1 MPQAGPKLLT
11 QVAAVHF
18 VSHVHIMLI
27 PALLPVLPGLLGVGF
42 VELGVALAVFN
53 IVSALVQAPLGYAV
67 DHYGARNVLKA
78 GLLLGSLSFLLLA
91 ASPGYAVLLVAMA
104 MAGLANGVY
113 HPADYA
119 LLANGIE
126 PARLGRSFSIHTF
139 AGFLGSAVTPAVFLG
154 IAAVF
159 GTRAALTAGAV
170 FGVAALLL
178 ISIPGSGVYRVA
190 GPGNQTGAGPVAATG
205 RVRLFTPMIGV
216 LTVLFILLNLS
227 TSAIEKFSVAALVQG
242 QGLTLAWANTAL
254 TAFLLCSAAGVLCG
268 GALADRTRRHGLVAA
283 LAFALAAAL
292 TALVALG
299 LLQGWALVVV
309 LGAIGLL
316 TGIIAP
322 SRDMLVKAAAPK
334 GAEGKTFGLVSTG
347 FNIGGAIG
355 PVAFGWML
363 DQRLPNGIFVAS
375 VVFMLLTVLLTLA
388 QEAYLARARNAERLA
403 RAM

>member
-1 MPQAGPKLLT
+1 MPKAGPKLLP
-11 QVAAVHF
+11 QIAAVHF

-67 DHYGARNVLKA
+67 DHYGARKVLKA
-78 GLLLGSLSFLLLA
+78 GLLLGSLSFLLVA
-91 ASPGYAVLLVAMA
+91 VSPGYTLLLVAMA

-126 PARLGRSFSIHTF
+126 QGRLGRSFSIHTF

-154 IAAVF
+154 IASVF
-159 GTRAALTAGAV
+159 GTQAALAAGAAV
-170 FGVAALLL
+170 GVAALLL
-178 ISIPGSGVYRVA
+178 ISVPGSGVYQVA
-190 GPGNQTGAGPVAATG
+190 RPGSTSGAGPTATG
-205 RVRLFTPMIGV
+205 RARLFTPMLGV

-254 TAFLLCSAAGVLCG
+254 TAFLLSSAVGVLCG

-299 LLQGWALVVV
+299 LLRGWGLVVV

-316 TGIIAP
+316 TGVIAP
-322 SRDMLVKAAAPK
+322 SRDMLVKAAAPR
-334 GAEGKTFGLVSTG
+334 GAEGKAFGLVSTG
-347 FNIGGAIG
+347 FNIGGALG

-363 DQRLPNGIFVAS
+363 DQRLPNGVFVAS
-375 VVFMLLTVLLTLA
+375 IVFMLLTVLLTLA
-388 QEAYLARARNAERLA
+388 QEAYLARRRQQPA
-403 RAM
+403 

>member
-1 MPQAGPKLLT
+1 MPPAGPKLLT
-11 QVAAVHF
+11 QIAAVHF
-18 VSHVHIMLI
+18 VSHVHIMLV

-67 DHYGARNVLKA
+67 DHYGARKVLKA
-78 GLLLGSLSFLLLA
+78 GLLLGSLSFLLVAL
-91 ASPGYAVLLVAMA
+91 SPSYALLLVAMA

-119 LLANGIE
+119 LLANGIDQS
-126 PARLGRSFSIHTF
+126 RLGRSFSIHTF
-139 AGFLGSAVTPAVFLG
+139 AGFLGSAMTPAVFLG

-159 GTRAALTAGAV
+159 GTQAALAAGAAV
-170 FGVAALLL
+170 GLAALLL
-178 ISIPGSGVYRVA
+178 ISVPGSGVYQVA
-190 GPGNQTGAGPVAATG
+190 RPGNADGAAPAAATA
-205 RVRLFTPMIGV
+205 RVRLFTPMLGV

-254 TAFLLCSAAGVLCG
+254 TAFLLGSAAGVLCG

-292 TALVALG
+292 TTLVALG
-299 LLQGWALVVV
+299 LLRGWPLVGV

-316 TGIIAP
+316 TGVIAP
-322 SRDMLVKAAAPK
+322 SRDMLVKAAAPR
-334 GAEGKTFGLVSTG
+334 GGEGKAFGLVSTG
-347 FNIGGAIG
+347 FNIGGALG

-363 DQRLPNGIFVAS
+363 DQRLPNGVFVAS

-388 QEAYLARARNAERLA
+388 QEAYRARRQ
-403 RAM
+403 R

>member
-1 MPQAGPKLLT
+1 MPKAGPKLLT
-11 QVAAVHF
+11 QIAAVHF

-67 DHYGARNVLKA
+67 DHYGARKVLKA
-78 GLLLGSLSFLLLA
+78 GLLLGSLSFLLVA
-91 ASPGYAVLLVAMA
+91 VSPGYTLLLVAMA

-126 PARLGRSFSIHTF
+126 QGRLGRSFSIHTF
-139 AGFLGSAVTPAVFLG
+139 AGFLGSAVTPAMFLG
-154 IAAVF
+154 IAAVS
-159 GTRAALTAGAV
+159 GAQAALAAGA
-170 FGVAALLL
+170 AAGLAAWLL
-178 ISIPGSGVYRVA
+178 ISVPGSGVYQVA
-190 GPGNQTGAGPVAATG
+190 RPGITGSASPPAA
-205 RVRLFTPMIGV
+205 RVRLFTPMLGV
-216 LTVLFILLNLS
+216 LTVLFMLLNLS

-254 TAFLLCSAAGVLCG
+254 TAFLLSSAVGVLCG

-299 LLQGWALVVV
+299 LLRGWGLVVV

-316 TGIIAP
+316 TGVIAP
-322 SRDMLVKAAAPK
+322 SRDMLVKAAAPR
-334 GAEGKTFGLVSTG
+334 GGEGKAFGLVSTG
-347 FNIGGAIG
+347 FSIGGALG

-363 DQRLPNGIFVAS
+363 DQQLPNGVFVAS
-375 VVFMLLTVLLTLA
+375 IVFMLLTVLLTLA
-388 QEAYLARARNAERLA
+388 QEAYSARKRRHPA
-403 RAM
+403 

>member
-1 MPQAGPKLLT
+1 MPHAGPKLLT
-11 QVAAVHF
+11 QIAAVHF

-67 DHYGARNVLKA
+67 DHYGARKMLKA
-78 GLLLGSLSFLLLA
+78 GLLLGSLSFVLLA

-154 IAAVF
+154 IAAAL
-159 GTRAALTAGAV
+159 GTRAALAAGAV

-190 GPGNQTGAGPVAATG
+190 RPGVFPG
-205 RVRLFTPMIGV
+205 
-216 LTVLFILLNLS
+216 S
-227 TSAIEKFSVAALVQG
+227 
-242 QGLTLAWANTAL
+242 W
-254 TAFLLCSAAGVLCG
+254 AAGKCEI
-268 GALADRTRRHGLVAA
+268 R
-283 LAFALAAAL
+283 
-292 TALVALG
+292 
-299 LLQGWALVVV
+299 Q
-309 LGAIGLL
+309 AI
-316 TGIIAP
+316 
-322 SRDMLVKAAAPK
+322 
-334 GAEGKTFGLVSTG
+334 
-347 FNIGGAIG
+347 
-355 PVAFGWML
+355 
-363 DQRLPNGIFVAS
+363 
-375 VVFMLLTVLLTLA
+375 
-388 QEAYLARARNAERLA
+388 
-403 RAM
+403 

>member
-1 MPQAGPKLLT
+1 MPQAAPKLLT
-11 QVAAVHF
+11 QIAAVHF

-53 IVSALVQAPLGYAV
+53 IVSALVQAPLGFAV
-67 DHYGARNVLKA
+67 DHYGARKVLKA

-91 ASPGYAVLLVAMA
+91 ISPGYAVLLVAMA

-119 LLANGIE
+119 LLAHGIE
-126 PARLGRSFSIHTF
+126 PGRLGRSFSIHTF

-159 GTRAALTAGAV
+159 GTQAALAAGAV
-170 FGVAALLL
+170 VGVAALLL
-178 ISIPGSGVYRVA
+178 ISVPRSGIYQVCGHGNKSDA
-190 GPGNQTGAGPVAATG
+190 GLGAAPG
-205 RVRLFTPMIGV
+205 RVRLLTPMIGV

-254 TAFLLCSAAGVLCG
+254 TAFLLSSAVGVLCG
-268 GALADRTRRHGLVAA
+268 GALADRTRRHGRVAA

-299 LLQGWALVVV
+299 LVRDWALVVV

-316 TGIIAP
+316 TGVIAP
-322 SRDMLVKAAAPK
+322 SRDMLVKAAAPR

-355 PVAFGWML
+355 PIAFGWML
-363 DQRLPNGIFVAS
+363 DQRLPAGIFIAW
-375 VVFMLLTVLLTLA
+375 VVFMLLTVVLTLA
-388 QEAYLARARNAERLA
+388 QEAYLAKRRKVEQPVRAL
-403 RAM
+403 

>member
-11 QVAAVHF
+11 QIAAVHF

-53 IVSALVQAPLGYAV
+53 IVSALVQAPLGFAV
-67 DHYGARNVLKA
+67 DHYGARKVLKA
-78 GLLLGSLSFLLLA
+78 GLLLGSLSFLMLA
-91 ASPGYAVLLVAMA
+91 VSPGYAVLLVAMA
-104 MAGLANGVY
+104 LAGLANGVY

-119 LLANGIE
+119 LLVNGIE
-126 PARLGRSFSIHTF
+126 AGRLGRSFSIHTF

-159 GTRAALTAGAV
+159 GTQAALAAGAV
-170 FGVAALLL
+170 VGIAALLL
-178 ISIPGSGVYRVA
+178 ISVPRSGIYQVCGHGNKSDA
-190 GPGNQTGAGPVAATG
+190 GLAAAPG
-205 RVRLFTPMIGV
+205 RVRLLTPMIGV

-254 TAFLLCSAAGVLCG
+254 TAFLLSSAVGVLCG

-283 LAFALAAAL
+283 MAFALAAAL
-292 TALVALG
+292 TTLVALG
-299 LLQGWALVVV
+299 LVRDWALVAV

-316 TGIIAP
+316 TGVIAP
-322 SRDMLVKAAAPK
+322 SRDMLVKAAAPR

-347 FNIGGAIG
+347 FNIGGALG
-355 PVAFGWML
+355 PIAFGWML
-363 DQRLPNGIFVAS
+363 DQRLPEGIFIAS

-388 QEAYLARARNAERLA
+388 QEAYLASKRRQLA
-403 RAM
+403 

>member
-1 MPQAGPKLLT
+1 
-11 QVAAVHF
+11 VHF

-67 DHYGARNVLKA
+67 DHYGARKVLKA

-91 ASPGYAVLLVAMA
+91 VSPGYAVLLVTMA

-126 PARLGRSFSIHTF
+126 QGRLGRSFSIHTF

-154 IAAVF
+154 IAAAF
-159 GTRAALTAGAV
+159 GTQAALAAGAV
-170 FGVAALLL
+170 VGVAALLL
-178 ISIPGSGVYRVA
+178 ISVPGSGVYQV
-190 GPGNQTGAGPVAATG
+190 PGHGRTSGAGAATAPG
-205 RVRLFTPMIGV
+205 RVRLLTPMIGV

-254 TAFLLCSAAGVLCG
+254 TAFLLCSAVGVLCG

-283 LAFALAAAL
+283 MAFALAAAL
-292 TALVALG
+292 TTLVALG
-299 LLQGWALVVV
+299 LVQGWALVVV

-316 TGIIAP
+316 TGVIAP
-322 SRDMLVKAAAPK
+322 SRDMLVKAAAPR

-355 PVAFGWML
+355 PIAFGWML
-363 DQRLPNGIFVAS
+363 DQRLPEGIFIAS

-388 QEAYLARARNAERLA
+388 QEAYLASKRRQLA
-403 RAM
+403 

>member
-11 QVAAVHF
+11 QIAAVHF
-18 VSHVHIMLI
+18 VSHVHIMLV

-67 DHYGARNVLKA
+67 DHYGARKVLKA
-78 GLLLGSLSFLLLA
+78 GLLLGSLSFLLVA
-91 ASPGYAVLLVAMA
+91 FSPGYTLLLLAMA

-126 PARLGRSFSIHTF
+126 QSRLGRAFSIHTF
-139 AGFLGSAVTPAVFLG
+139 AGFLGSALTPAVFLG
-154 IAAVF
+154 IAAVS
-159 GTRAALTAGAV
+159 GTQAALAVGAAAGL
-170 FGVAALLL
+170 AALLL
-178 ISIPGSGVYRVA
+178 LSVPGSGVYQLARPDNARDA
-190 GPGNQTGAGPVAATG
+190 GPATAA
-205 RVRLFTPMIGV
+205 RVRLFTPMLGV

-254 TAFLLCSAAGVLCG
+254 TAFLLSSAVGVLCG

-299 LLQGWALVVV
+299 LLRGWPLVVV

-316 TGIIAP
+316 TGVIAP
-322 SRDMLVKAAAPK
+322 SRDMLVKAAAAR
-334 GAEGKTFGLVSTG
+334 GDEGKAFGLVSTG
-347 FNIGGAIG
+347 FNIGGALG

-363 DQRLPNGIFVAS
+363 DQRLANGVFVAS

-388 QEAYLARARNAERLA
+388 QEAYLARRQRQ
-403 RAM
+403 RA

>member
-11 QVAAVHF
+11 QIAAVHF

-53 IVSALVQAPLGYAV
+53 IVSALVQAPLGFAV
-67 DHYGARNVLKA
+67 DHYGARKVLKA
-78 GLLLGSLSFLLLA
+78 GLLLGSLSFLMLA
-91 ASPGYAVLLVAMA
+91 VSPGYAVLLVAMA
-104 MAGLANGVY
+104 LAGLANGVY

-119 LLANGIE
+119 LLVNGIE
-126 PARLGRSFSIHTF
+126 AGRLGRSFSIHTF

-154 IAAVF
+154 IAAVL
-159 GTRAALTAGAV
+159 GTQAALAAGAV
-170 FGVAALLL
+170 VGIAALLL
-178 ISIPGSGVYRVA
+178 ISVPRSGIYQVCGHGNKSDA
-190 GPGNQTGAGPVAATG
+190 GLAAAPG
-205 RVRLFTPMIGV
+205 RVRLLTPMIGV

-254 TAFLLCSAAGVLCG
+254 TAFLLSSAVGVLCG

-283 LAFALAAAL
+283 MAFALAAAL
-292 TALVALG
+292 TTLVALG
-299 LLQGWALVVV
+299 LVRDWALVAV

-316 TGIIAP
+316 TGVIAP
-322 SRDMLVKAAAPK
+322 SRDMLVKAAAPR

-347 FNIGGAIG
+347 FNIGGALG
-355 PVAFGWML
+355 PIAFGWML
-363 DQRLPNGIFVAS
+363 DQRLPEGIFIAS

-388 QEAYLARARNAERLA
+388 QEAYLASKRRQLA
-403 RAM
+403 

>member
-1 MPQAGPKLLT
+1 MPQAGPRLLT
-11 QVAAVHF
+11 QIAAVHF

-42 VELGVALAVFN
+42 VELGAALAVFN

-67 DHYGARNVLKA
+67 DHYGARKVLKA
-78 GLLLGSLSFLLLA
+78 GLLLGSLSFLLVA
-91 ASPGYAVLLVAMA
+91 FSPGYGVLLVAMA

-126 PARLGRSFSIHTF
+126 QGRLGRSFSIHTF

-154 IAAVF
+154 IAAVC
-159 GTRAALTAGAV
+159 GTQAALAAGAAV
-170 FGVAALLL
+170 GAAALLL
-178 ISIPGSGVYRVA
+178 ISVPGSGVYQVA
-190 GPGNQTGAGPVAATG
+190 RPGRAGGAGPAAG

-242 QGLTLAWANTAL
+242 QGLSLAWANTAL
-254 TAFLLCSAAGVLCG
+254 TAFLLSSALGVLCG

-292 TALVALG
+292 TGLVALG
-299 LLQGWALVVV
+299 LVRDWALVVV

-316 TGIIAP
+316 TGVIAP
-322 SRDMLVKAAAPK
+322 SRDMLVKAAAPS
-334 GAEGKTFGLVSTG
+334 GAEGKAFGLVSTG
-347 FNIGGAIG
+347 FNIGGALG

-363 DQRLPNGIFVAS
+363 DQQLPNGVFVAS
-375 VVFMLLTVLLTLA
+375 IVFMLLTVLLTLA
-388 QEAYLARARNAERLA
+388 QEAYSVRKCRQHA
-403 RAM
+403 

>member
-1 MPQAGPKLLT
+1 MPHAGPKLLT
-11 QVAAVHF
+11 QIAAVHF

-67 DHYGARNVLKA
+67 DHYGARKVLKA

-91 ASPGYAVLLVAMA
+91 VSPGYAVLLVTMA

-126 PARLGRSFSIHTF
+126 QGRLGRSFSIHTF

-154 IAAVF
+154 IAAAF
-159 GTRAALTAGAV
+159 GTQAALAAGAV
-170 FGVAALLL
+170 MGVAALLL
-178 ISIPGSGVYRVA
+178 ISVPGSGVYQV
-190 GPGNQTGAGPVAATG
+190 PGHGRTSGAGAAAAPG
-205 RVRLFTPMIGV
+205 RVRLLTPMIGV
-216 LTVLFILLNLS
+216 LTVLFVLLNLS
-227 TSAIEKFSVAALVQG
+227 TSAIEKFSVAALVQD

-254 TAFLLCSAAGVLCG
+254 TAFLLCSAVGVLCG

-283 LAFALAAAL
+283 MAFALAAAL
-292 TALVALG
+292 TTLVALG
-299 LLQGWALVVV
+299 LVQGWALVVV

-316 TGIIAP
+316 TGVIAP
-322 SRDMLVKAAAPK
+322 SRDMLVKAAAPR

-355 PVAFGWML
+355 PIAFGWML
-363 DQRLPNGIFVAS
+363 DQRLPEGIFIAS

-388 QEAYLARARNAERLA
+388 QEAYLASKRRQLA
-403 RAM
+403 

>member
-1 MPQAGPKLLT
+1 MPKAGPKLLT
-11 QVAAVHF
+11 QIAAVHF

-67 DHYGARNVLKA
+67 DHYGARKVLKA
-78 GLLLGSLSFLLLA
+78 GLLLGSLSFLLVA
-91 ASPGYAVLLVAMA
+91 VSPGYTLLLVAMA

-126 PARLGRSFSIHTF
+126 QGRLGRSFSIHTF
-139 AGFLGSAVTPAVFLG
+139 AGFLGSAVTPAMFLG
-154 IAAVF
+154 IAAVS
-159 GTRAALTAGAV
+159 GAQAALAAGA
-170 FGVAALLL
+170 AAGLAAWLL
-178 ISIPGSGVYRVA
+178 ISVPGSGVYQVA
-190 GPGNQTGAGPVAATG
+190 RPGITGSASPPAA
-205 RVRLFTPMIGV
+205 RVRLFTPMLGV
-216 LTVLFILLNLS
+216 LTVLFMLLNLS

-242 QGLTLAWANTAL
+242 QGLNLAWANTAL
-254 TAFLLCSAAGVLCG
+254 TAFLLSSAVGVLCG

-299 LLQGWALVVV
+299 LLRGWGLVVV

-316 TGIIAP
+316 TGVIAP
-322 SRDMLVKAAAPK
+322 SRDMLVKAAAPR
-334 GAEGKTFGLVSTG
+334 GAEGKAFGLVSTG
-347 FNIGGAIG
+347 FSIGGALG

-363 DQRLPNGIFVAS
+363 DQQLPNGVFVAS
-375 VVFMLLTVLLTLA
+375 IVFMLLTVLLTLA
-388 QEAYLARARNAERLA
+388 QEAYSARKRRHPA
-403 RAM
+403 

>member
-1 MPQAGPKLLT
+1 MPKAGPKLLT
-11 QVAAVHF
+11 QIAAVHF

-27 PALLPVLPGLLGVGF
+27 PALLPVLPDLLGVGF
-42 VELGVALAVFN
+42 VELGAALAVFN

-67 DHYGARNVLKA
+67 DHYGARKVLKA
-78 GLLLGSLSFLLLA
+78 GLLLGSISFLLVA
-91 ASPGYAVLLVAMA
+91 VSPSYILLLVAMA

-126 PARLGRSFSIHTF
+126 QGRLGRSFSIHTF
-139 AGFLGSAVTPAVFLG
+139 AGFLGSAVTPAISLG

-159 GTRAALTAGAV
+159 GTQAALAAGAAV
-170 FGVAALLL
+170 GLAALLL
-178 ISIPGSGVYRVA
+178 ISVPGSGVYQVA
-190 GPGNQTGAGPVAATG
+190 KPGVTGSASPTKA
-205 RVRLFTPMIGV
+205 RLRLFTPMLGV
-216 LTVLFILLNLS
+216 LTVLFMLLNLS

-254 TAFLLCSAAGVLCG
+254 TAFLLSSAAGVLCG

-292 TALVALG
+292 TTLVALG
-299 LLQGWALVVV
+299 LLRGWGLVVV

-322 SRDMLVKAAAPK
+322 SRDMLVKAAAPS
-334 GAEGKTFGLVSTG
+334 GAEGKAFGLVSTG
-347 FNIGGAIG
+347 FSIGGALG

-363 DQRLPNGIFVAS
+363 DQQLPNGVFVAAI
-375 VVFMLLTVLLTLA
+375 VFMLLTVLLTLG
-388 QEAYLARARNAERLA
+388 QEAYSARKHRHLA
-403 RAM
+403 

>member
-11 QVAAVHF
+11 QIAAVHF

-67 DHYGARNVLKA
+67 DRYGARKVLKA

-91 ASPGYAVLLVAMA
+91 VSPSHAVLLVAMA

-126 PARLGRSFSIHTF
+126 PARLGRSFSVHTF
-139 AGFLGSAVTPAVFLG
+139 AGFLGSAVTPALFLG
-154 IAAVF
+154 IASVF
-159 GTRAALTAGAV
+159 GTPAALVVGAV

-178 ISIPGSGVYRVA
+178 ISIPGSGVYQAA
-190 GPGNQTGAGPVAATG
+190 GPCDKGGAGSAPATG
-205 RVRLFTPMIGV
+205 RLRVFTPMIGV

-242 QGLTLAWANTAL
+242 QGLNLAWANTAL

-292 TALVALG
+292 TTLVALG
-299 LLQGWALVVV
+299 LLQGWTLVVV

-322 SRDMLVKAAAPK
+322 SRDMLVKAAAPP
-334 GAEGKTFGLVSTG
+334 GAEGKAFGLVSTG

-363 DQRLPNGIFVAS
+363 DQHLPNGVFMAS
-375 VVFMLLTVLLTLA
+375 VVFMLLTVLLTLT
-388 QEAYLARARNAERLA
+388 QEAYSTRRRTTEQLARLL
-403 RAM
+403 

>member
-1 MPQAGPKLLT
+1 MPKAGPKLLP
-11 QVAAVHF
+11 QIAAVHF

-67 DHYGARNVLKA
+67 DHYGARKVLKA
-78 GLLLGSLSFLLLA
+78 GLLLGSLSFLLVA
-91 ASPGYAVLLVAMA
+91 VSPGYTLLLVAMA

-119 LLANGIE
+119 LLTNGIE
-126 PARLGRSFSIHTF
+126 QGRLGRSFSIHTF
-139 AGFLGSAVTPAVFLG
+139 AGFLGSAVTPAMFLG
-154 IAAVF
+154 IASMF
-159 GTRAALTAGAV
+159 GTQAALAAGAAV
-170 FGVAALLL
+170 GLAALLL
-178 ISIPGSGVYRVA
+178 ISVPGSGVYQVTR
-190 GPGNQTGAGPVAATG
+190 PGNTGGAGPTAA
-205 RVRLFTPMIGV
+205 RAQLFTPMLGV

-254 TAFLLCSAAGVLCG
+254 TAFLLSSAVGVLCG

-299 LLQGWALVVV
+299 LLRGWGLVVV

-322 SRDMLVKAAAPK
+322 SRDMLVKAAAPR
-334 GAEGKTFGLVSTG
+334 GAEGKAFGLVSTG
-347 FNIGGAIG
+347 FNIGGALG

-363 DQRLPNGIFVAS
+363 DQQLPNGVFVAS
-375 VVFMLLTVLLTLA
+375 IVFMLLTVLLTLA
-388 QEAYLARARNAERLA
+388 QEAYSARKRRYPA
-403 RAM
+403 

>member
-11 QVAAVHF
+11 QIAAVHF

-53 IVSALVQAPLGYAV
+53 IVSALVQAPLGFAV
-67 DHYGARNVLKA
+67 DHYGARKVLKA
-78 GLLLGSLSFLLLA
+78 GLLLGSLSFLMLA
-91 ASPGYAVLLVAMA
+91 VSPGYAVLLVAMA
-104 MAGLANGVY
+104 LAGLANGVY

-119 LLANGIE
+119 LLVNGIE
-126 PARLGRSFSIHTF
+126 AGRLGRSFSIHTF

-159 GTRAALTAGAV
+159 GTQAALAAGAV
-170 FGVAALLL
+170 VGIAALLL
-178 ISIPGSGVYRVA
+178 ISVPRSGIYQVCGHGNKSDA
-190 GPGNQTGAGPVAATG
+190 GLGAAPG
-205 RVRLFTPMIGV
+205 RVRLLTPMIGV

-254 TAFLLCSAAGVLCG
+254 TAFLLSSAVGVLCG

-283 LAFALAAAL
+283 MAFALAAAL
-292 TALVALG
+292 TTLVALG
-299 LLQGWALVVV
+299 LVRDWALVAV

-316 TGIIAP
+316 TGVIAP
-322 SRDMLVKAAAPK
+322 SRDMLVKAAAPR

-347 FNIGGAIG
+347 FNIGGALG
-355 PVAFGWML
+355 PIAFGWML
-363 DQRLPNGIFVAS
+363 DQRLPEGIFIAS

-388 QEAYLARARNAERLA
+388 QEAYLASKRRQLA
-403 RAM
+403 

>member
-1 MPQAGPKLLT
+1 M
-11 QVAAVHF
+11 
-18 VSHVHIMLI
+18 
-27 PALLPVLPGLLGVGF
+27 
-42 VELGVALAVFN
+42 
-53 IVSALVQAPLGYAV
+53 
-67 DHYGARNVLKA
+67 LKA

-91 ASPGYAVLLVAMA
+91 ASPSHAVLLVAMA

-126 PARLGRSFSIHTF
+126 PARLGRSFSVHTF
-139 AGFLGSAVTPAVFLG
+139 AGFLGSAVTPALFLG
-154 IAAVF
+154 IATVF
-159 GTRAALTAGAV
+159 GTPAALAVGAV

-178 ISIPGSGVYRVA
+178 ISIPGSGVYQAAR
-190 GPGNQTGAGPVAATG
+190 PCNKEGAGLAPTTG
-205 RVRLFTPMIGV
+205 RLRVFTPMIGV

-227 TSAIEKFSVAALVQG
+227 TSAIEKFSVAALIQG

-316 TGIIAP
+316 TGVIAP
-322 SRDMLVKAAAPK
+322 SRDMLVKAAAPP

-347 FNIGGAIG
+347 FNIGGALG

-363 DQRLPNGIFVAS
+363 DQHLPNGVFIAS
-375 VVFMLLTVLLTLA
+375 VMFMLLTVLLTLA

-403 RAM
+403 RTL

>member
-11 QVAAVHF
+11 QIAAVHF

-53 IVSALVQAPLGYAV
+53 IVSALVQAPLGFAV
-67 DHYGARNVLKA
+67 DHYGARKVLKA
-78 GLLLGSLSFLLLA
+78 GLLLGSLSFLMLA
-91 ASPGYAVLLVAMA
+91 VSPGYAVLLVAMA
-104 MAGLANGVY
+104 LAGLANGVY

-119 LLANGIE
+119 LLVNGIE
-126 PARLGRSFSIHTF
+126 AGRLGRSFSIHTF

-154 IAAVF
+154 IAAVL
-159 GTRAALTAGAV
+159 GTQAALAAGAV
-170 FGVAALLL
+170 VGIAALLL
-178 ISIPGSGVYRVA
+178 ISVPRSGIYQVCGHGNKSDA
-190 GPGNQTGAGPVAATG
+190 GLGAAPG
-205 RVRLFTPMIGV
+205 RVRLLTPMIGV

-254 TAFLLCSAAGVLCG
+254 TAFLLSSAVGVLCG

-283 LAFALAAAL
+283 MAFALAAAL
-292 TALVALG
+292 TTLVALG
-299 LLQGWALVVV
+299 LVRDWALIAV

-316 TGIIAP
+316 TGVIAP
-322 SRDMLVKAAAPK
+322 SRDMLVKAAAPR

-347 FNIGGAIG
+347 FNIGGALG
-355 PVAFGWML
+355 PIAFGWML
-363 DQRLPNGIFVAS
+363 DQRLPEGIFIAS

-388 QEAYLARARNAERLA
+388 QEAYLASKRRQLA
-403 RAM
+403 

>member
-1 MPQAGPKLLT
+1 MPHAGPKLLT
-11 QVAAVHF
+11 QIAAVHF

-67 DHYGARNVLKA
+67 DHYGARRVLKA
-78 GLLLGSLSFLLLA
+78 GLQLGSLSFLLLA
-91 ASPGYAVLLVAMA
+91 VSPGYAVLLVTMA

-126 PARLGRSFSIHTF
+126 QGRLGRSFSIHTF

-154 IAAVF
+154 IAAAF
-159 GTRAALTAGAV
+159 GTQAALAAGAV
-170 FGVAALLL
+170 VGVAALML
-178 ISIPGSGVYRVA
+178 ISVPGSGVYQVSGHGRTSD
-190 GPGNQTGAGPVAATG
+190 TGAAAAPG
-205 RVRLFTPMIGV
+205 RMRLLTPMIGV

-254 TAFLLCSAAGVLCG
+254 TAFLLCSAVGVLCG

-283 LAFALAAAL
+283 MAFALAAAL
-292 TALVALG
+292 TTLVALG
-299 LLQGWALVVV
+299 LVQGWALVVV

-316 TGIIAP
+316 TGVIAP
-322 SRDMLVKAAAPK
+322 SRDMLVKAAAPR

-355 PVAFGWML
+355 PIAFGWML
-363 DQRLPNGIFVAS
+363 DQRLPEGIFIAS

-388 QEAYLARARNAERLA
+388 QEAYLASKRRQLA
-403 RAM
+403 

>member
-1 MPQAGPKLLT
+1 
-11 QVAAVHF
+11 
-18 VSHVHIMLI
+18 
-27 PALLPVLPGLLGVGF
+27 
-42 VELGVALAVFN
+42 
-53 IVSALVQAPLGYAV
+53 VQAPLGYAV
-67 DHYGARNVLKA
+67 DHYGARKVLKA

-91 ASPGYAVLLVAMA
+91 VSPGYAVLLVTMA
-104 MAGLANGVY
+104 TAGLANGVY

-126 PARLGRSFSIHTF
+126 QGRLGRSFSIHTF

-154 IAAVF
+154 IAAAF
-159 GTRAALTAGAV
+159 GTQAALAAGAV
-170 FGVAALLL
+170 VGVAALLL
-178 ISIPGSGVYRVA
+178 ISVPGSGVYQVSGHGR
-190 GPGNQTGAGPVAATG
+190 TSGAGAAAAPG
-205 RVRLFTPMIGV
+205 RVRLLTPMIGV

-254 TAFLLCSAAGVLCG
+254 TAFLLCSAVGVLCG

-283 LAFALAAAL
+283 MAFALAAAL
-292 TALVALG
+292 TTLVALG
-299 LLQGWALVVV
+299 LVQGWALVVV

-316 TGIIAP
+316 TGVIAP
-322 SRDMLVKAAAPK
+322 SRDMLVKAAAPR

-363 DQRLPNGIFVAS
+363 DQRLPEGIFIAS

-388 QEAYLARARNAERLA
+388 QEAYFASKRRQLA
-403 RAM
+403 

>member
-1 MPQAGPKLLT
+1 MPHAGPKLLT
-11 QVAAVHF
+11 QIAAVHF

-67 DHYGARNVLKA
+67 DHYGARRVLKA

-91 ASPGYAVLLVAMA
+91 VSPGYAVLLVTMA

-126 PARLGRSFSIHTF
+126 QGRLGRSFSIHTF

-154 IAAVF
+154 IAAAF
-159 GTRAALTAGAV
+159 GTQAALAAGAV
-170 FGVAALLL
+170 VGVAALML
-178 ISIPGSGVYRVA
+178 ISVPGSGVYQV
-190 GPGNQTGAGPVAATG
+190 PGHGRTSGAGAATAPG
-205 RVRLFTPMIGV
+205 RVRLLTPMIGV

-254 TAFLLCSAAGVLCG
+254 TAFLLCSAVGVLCG

-283 LAFALAAAL
+283 MAFALAAAL
-292 TALVALG
+292 TTLVALG
-299 LLQGWALVVV
+299 LVRDWALVVV

-316 TGIIAP
+316 TGVIAP
-322 SRDMLVKAAAPK
+322 SRDMLVKAAAPR

-355 PVAFGWML
+355 PIAFGWML
-363 DQRLPNGIFVAS
+363 DQRLPEGIFIAS

-388 QEAYLARARNAERLA
+388 QEAYLASKRRQLA
-403 RAM
+403 

>member
-1 MPQAGPKLLT
+1 MPHAGPKLLT
-11 QVAAVHF
+11 QIAAVHF

-67 DHYGARNVLKA
+67 DHYGARRVLKA

-91 ASPGYAVLLVAMA
+91 VSPGYAVLLVTMA

-126 PARLGRSFSIHTF
+126 QGRLGRSFSIHTF

-154 IAAVF
+154 IAAAF
-159 GTRAALTAGAV
+159 GTQAALAAGAV
-170 FGVAALLL
+170 VGVAALLL
-178 ISIPGSGVYRVA
+178 ISVPGSGVYQV
-190 GPGNQTGAGPVAATG
+190 PGHGRTSGAGAATAPG
-205 RVRLFTPMIGV
+205 RVRLLTPMIGV

-254 TAFLLCSAAGVLCG
+254 TAFLLCSAVGVLCG

-283 LAFALAAAL
+283 MAFALAAAL
-292 TALVALG
+292 TTLVALG
-299 LLQGWALVVV
+299 LVQGWALVVV

-316 TGIIAP
+316 TGVIAP
-322 SRDMLVKAAAPK
+322 SRDMLVKAAAPR

-355 PVAFGWML
+355 PIAFGWML
-363 DQRLPNGIFVAS
+363 DQRLPEGIFIAS

-388 QEAYLARARNAERLA
+388 QEAYLASKRRQLA
-403 RAM
+403 

>member
-1 MPQAGPKLLT
+1 
-11 QVAAVHF
+11 VHF

-67 DHYGARNVLKA
+67 DHYGARKVLKA

-91 ASPGYAVLLVAMA
+91 VSPGYAVLLVTMA

-126 PARLGRSFSIHTF
+126 QSRLGRSFSIHTF

-154 IAAVF
+154 IAAAF
-159 GTRAALTAGAV
+159 GTQAALAAGAV
-170 FGVAALLL
+170 MGVAALLL
-178 ISIPGSGVYRVA
+178 ISVPGSGVYQV
-190 GPGNQTGAGPVAATG
+190 PGHGRTSGAGAAAAPG
-205 RVRLFTPMIGV
+205 RVRLLTPMIGV
-216 LTVLFILLNLS
+216 LTVLFVLLNLS

-254 TAFLLCSAAGVLCG
+254 TAFLLCSAVGVLCG

-283 LAFALAAAL
+283 MAFALAAAL
-292 TALVALG
+292 TTLVALG
-299 LLQGWALVVV
+299 LVQGWALVVV

-316 TGIIAP
+316 TGVIAP
-322 SRDMLVKAAAPK
+322 SRDMLVKAAAPR

-363 DQRLPNGIFVAS
+363 DQHLPEGIFIAS

-388 QEAYLARARNAERLA
+388 QEAYLSRKPRQLA
-403 RAM
+403 

>member
-11 QVAAVHF
+11 QIAAVHF

-53 IVSALVQAPLGYAV
+53 IVSALVQAPLGFAV
-67 DHYGARNVLKA
+67 DHYGARKVLKA
-78 GLLLGSLSFLLLA
+78 GLLLGSLSFLMLA
-91 ASPGYAVLLVAMA
+91 VSPGYGVLLVAMA
-104 MAGLANGVY
+104 LAGLANGVY

-119 LLANGIE
+119 LLVNGIE
-126 PARLGRSFSIHTF
+126 AGRLGRSFSIHTF

-159 GTRAALTAGAV
+159 GTQAALAAGAV
-170 FGVAALLL
+170 VGIAALLL
-178 ISIPGSGVYRVA
+178 ISVPRSGIYQVCGHGNKSDA
-190 GPGNQTGAGPVAATG
+190 GRAAAPG
-205 RVRLFTPMIGV
+205 RVRLLTPMIGV

-254 TAFLLCSAAGVLCG
+254 TAFLLSSAVGVLCG

-283 LAFALAAAL
+283 MAFALAAAL
-292 TALVALG
+292 TTLVALG
-299 LLQGWALVVV
+299 LVRDWALVAV

-316 TGIIAP
+316 TGVIAP
-322 SRDMLVKAAAPK
+322 SRDMLVKAAAPR

-347 FNIGGAIG
+347 FNIGGALG
-355 PVAFGWML
+355 PIAFGWML
-363 DQRLPNGIFVAS
+363 DQRLPEGIFIAS

-388 QEAYLARARNAERLA
+388 QEAYLASKRRQLA
-403 RAM
+403 

>member
-1 MPQAGPKLLT
+1 MPKAGPKLLT
-11 QVAAVHF
+11 QIAAVHF

-67 DHYGARNVLKA
+67 DHYGARKVLKA
-78 GLLLGSLSFLLLA
+78 GLLLGSLSFLLVA
-91 ASPGYAVLLVAMA
+91 VSPGYTLLLVAMA

-126 PARLGRSFSIHTF
+126 QGRLGRSFSIHTF
-139 AGFLGSAVTPAVFLG
+139 AGFLGSAVTPAMFLG
-154 IAAVF
+154 IAAVS
-159 GTRAALTAGAV
+159 GAQAALAAGA
-170 FGVAALLL
+170 AAGLAAWLL
-178 ISIPGSGVYRVA
+178 ISVPGSGVYQVA
-190 GPGNQTGAGPVAATG
+190 RPGITGSASPPAA
-205 RVRLFTPMIGV
+205 RVRLFTPMLGV
-216 LTVLFILLNLS
+216 LTVLFMLLNLS

-254 TAFLLCSAAGVLCG
+254 TAFLFSSAVGVLCG

-299 LLQGWALVVV
+299 LLRGWPLVVV

-316 TGIIAP
+316 TGVIAP
-322 SRDMLVKAAAPK
+322 SRDMLVKAAAPR
-334 GAEGKTFGLVSTG
+334 GAEGKAFGLVSTG
-347 FNIGGAIG
+347 FSIGGALG

-363 DQRLPNGIFVAS
+363 DQQLPNGVFVAS
-375 VVFMLLTVLLTLA
+375 IVFMLLTVLLTLA
-388 QEAYLARARNAERLA
+388 QEAYSARKRRHPA
-403 RAM
+403 

>member
-1 MPQAGPKLLT
+1 MPKAGPKLLT
-11 QVAAVHF
+11 QIAAVHF

-67 DHYGARNVLKA
+67 DHYGARKVLKA
-78 GLLLGSLSFLLLA
+78 GLLLGSLSFLLVA
-91 ASPGYAVLLVAMA
+91 VSPGYTLLLVAMA

-126 PARLGRSFSIHTF
+126 QGRLGRSFSIHTF
-139 AGFLGSAVTPAVFLG
+139 AGFLGSAVTPAMFLG
-154 IAAVF
+154 IAAVS
-159 GTRAALTAGAV
+159 GAQAALAAGA
-170 FGVAALLL
+170 AAGLAAWLL
-178 ISIPGSGVYRVA
+178 ISVPGSGVYQVA
-190 GPGNQTGAGPVAATG
+190 RPGITGSASPPAA
-205 RVRLFTPMIGV
+205 RVRLFTPMLGV
-216 LTVLFILLNLS
+216 LTVLFMLLNLS

-254 TAFLLCSAAGVLCG
+254 TAFLLSSAVGVLCG

-299 LLQGWALVVV
+299 LLRGWGLVVV

-316 TGIIAP
+316 TGVIAP
-322 SRDMLVKAAAPK
+322 SRDMLVKAAAPR
-334 GAEGKTFGLVSTG
+334 GAEGKAFGLVSTG
-347 FNIGGAIG
+347 FSIGGALG

-363 DQRLPNGIFVAS
+363 DQQLPNGVFVAS
-375 VVFMLLTVLLTLA
+375 IVFMLLTVLLTLA
-388 QEAYLARARNAERLA
+388 QEAYSARKRRHPA
-403 RAM
+403 

>member
-1 MPQAGPKLLT
+1 
-11 QVAAVHF
+11 
-18 VSHVHIMLI
+18 VHIMLI

-67 DHYGARNVLKA
+67 DHYGARKVLKA

-91 ASPGYAVLLVAMA
+91 VSPGYAVLLVTMA

-126 PARLGRSFSIHTF
+126 QGRLGRSFSIHTF

-154 IAAVF
+154 IAAAF
-159 GTRAALTAGAV
+159 GTQAALAAGAV
-170 FGVAALLL
+170 VGVAALLL
-178 ISIPGSGVYRVA
+178 ISVPGSGVYQV
-190 GPGNQTGAGPVAATG
+190 PGHGRTSGAGAATAPG
-205 RVRLFTPMIGV
+205 RVRLLTPMIGV

-254 TAFLLCSAAGVLCG
+254 TAFLLCSAVGVLCG

-283 LAFALAAAL
+283 MAFALAAAL
-292 TALVALG
+292 TTLVALG
-299 LLQGWALVVV
+299 LVQGWALVVV

-316 TGIIAP
+316 TGVIAP
-322 SRDMLVKAAAPK
+322 SRDMLVKAAAPR

-355 PVAFGWML
+355 PIAFGWML
-363 DQRLPNGIFVAS
+363 DQRLPEGIFIAS

-388 QEAYLARARNAERLA
+388 QEAYLASKRRQLA
-403 RAM
+403 

>member
-1 MPQAGPKLLT
+1 MPKAGPKLLT
-11 QVAAVHF
+11 QIAAVHF

-67 DHYGARNVLKA
+67 DHYGARKVLKA
-78 GLLLGSLSFLLLA
+78 GLLLGSLSFLLVA
-91 ASPGYAVLLVAMA
+91 VSPGYTLLLVAMA

-126 PARLGRSFSIHTF
+126 QGRLGRSFSIHTF
-139 AGFLGSAVTPAVFLG
+139 AGFLGSAVTPAMFLG
-154 IAAVF
+154 IAAVS
-159 GTRAALTAGAV
+159 GAQAALAAGA
-170 FGVAALLL
+170 AAGLAAWLL
-178 ISIPGSGVYRVA
+178 ISVPGSGVYQVA
-190 GPGNQTGAGPVAATG
+190 RPGITGSASPPAA
-205 RVRLFTPMIGV
+205 RVRLFTPMLGV
-216 LTVLFILLNLS
+216 LTVLFMLLNLS

-254 TAFLLCSAAGVLCG
+254 TAFLLSSAVGVLCG

-292 TALVALG
+292 AALVALG
-299 LLQGWALVVV
+299 LLRGWGLVVV

-316 TGIIAP
+316 TGVIAP
-322 SRDMLVKAAAPK
+322 SRDMLVKAAAPR
-334 GAEGKTFGLVSTG
+334 GAEGKAFGLVSTG
-347 FNIGGAIG
+347 FSIGGALG

-363 DQRLPNGIFVAS
+363 DQQLPNGVFVAS
-375 VVFMLLTVLLTLA
+375 IVFMLLTVLLTLA
-388 QEAYLARARNAERLA
+388 QEAYSARKRRHPA
-403 RAM
+403 

>member
-11 QVAAVHF
+11 QIAAVHF

-53 IVSALVQAPLGYAV
+53 IVSALVQAPLGFAV
-67 DHYGARNVLKA
+67 DHYGARKVLKA
-78 GLLLGSLSFLLLA
+78 GLLLGSLSFLMLA
-91 ASPGYAVLLVAMA
+91 VSPGYAVLLVAMA
-104 MAGLANGVY
+104 LAGLANGVY

-119 LLANGIE
+119 LLVNGIE
-126 PARLGRSFSIHTF
+126 AGRLGRSFSIHTF

-159 GTRAALTAGAV
+159 GTQAALAAGAV
-170 FGVAALLL
+170 VGIAALLL
-178 ISIPGSGVYRVA
+178 ISVPRSGIYQVCGHGNKSDA
-190 GPGNQTGAGPVAATG
+190 GLGAAPG
-205 RVRLFTPMIGV
+205 RVRLLTPMIGV

-254 TAFLLCSAAGVLCG
+254 TAFLLSSAVGVLCG

-283 LAFALAAAL
+283 MAFALAAAL
-292 TALVALG
+292 TTLVALG
-299 LLQGWALVVV
+299 LVQGWALVVV

-316 TGIIAP
+316 TGVIAP
-322 SRDMLVKAAAPK
+322 SRDMLVKAAAPR

-363 DQRLPNGIFVAS
+363 DQRLPEGIFIAS

-388 QEAYLARARNAERLA
+388 QEAYLASKRRQLA
-403 RAM
+403 